1 MNEQIRALNEEG
13 RELWNQKAEFW
24 DNLHGEEGNRWHR
37 TLIGPA
43 VEKLLA
49 LQAGERVL
57 DIACGNGTMA
67 RRLAQLGGRNR
78 RGSAGG
84 PRRRRI

>member
-57 DIACGNGTMA
+57 RYCLWQRDNGATTGTTGWA
-67 RRLAQLGGRNR
+67 HDR
-78 RGSAGG
+78 RGL
-84 PRRRRI
+84 